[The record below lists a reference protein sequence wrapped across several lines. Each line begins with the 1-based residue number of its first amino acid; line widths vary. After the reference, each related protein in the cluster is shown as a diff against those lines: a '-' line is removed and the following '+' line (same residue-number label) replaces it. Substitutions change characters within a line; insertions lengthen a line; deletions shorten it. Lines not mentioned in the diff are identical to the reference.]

1 MAAPKGTR
9 FSAIRAGSGKFTETF
24 QFQNGIGVVGAM
36 TVTGAAEFSS
46 TVKVAGALG
55 VVGALTA
62 TTGEF
67 SSTVQIGGVVTLK
80 SDFKLANG
88 LTFSNTALGSSAGL
102 SLTGV
107 IPATISGTV
116 VNLAYYR

>member
-9 FSAIRAGSGKFTETF
+9 FSAIRAGSGKFTESF
-24 QFQNGIGVVGAM
+24 QFGNGLSVIGGI
-36 TVTGAAEFSS
+36 TVTAASEFSS
-46 TVKVAGALG
+46 TVNIAGALG
-55 VVGALTA
+55 VKGSLTGTSA
-62 TTGEF
+62 EF
-67 SSTVQIGGVVTLK
+67 SSTVQIGGAVTLK
-80 SDFKLANG
+80 SDFRLANG
-88 LTFSNTALGSSAGL
+88 LIFSNTALASSAGL